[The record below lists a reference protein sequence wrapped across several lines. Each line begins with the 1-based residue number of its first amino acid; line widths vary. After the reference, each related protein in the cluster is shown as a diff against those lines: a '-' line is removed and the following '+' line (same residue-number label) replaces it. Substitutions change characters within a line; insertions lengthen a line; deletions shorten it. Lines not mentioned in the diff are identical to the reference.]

1 MSTVTAVIPAHNE
14 AETIGATVAA
24 VRRIAAVDDIVVVDD
39 GSSDETAAEAENA
52 GAGKV
57 VVLERNRGKGAAL
70 SAGIAAARGD
80 TLLFLDADLG
90 ESAAHSLPLIQAV
103 LSGETDM
110 AIAILPAVQA
120 KDGSRAG
127 GFGFVLRLARWGIRR
142 LTGRTMKAPLS
153 GQRALRREVVGRM
166 KRLDRGF
173 GVEVGLTIDALR
185 GGFRVEEIPAPL
197 THRATGRD
205 VKGFLH
211 RARQFSDVFLAIAR
225 RAVSPR
231 KS

>member
-1 MSTVTAVIPAHNE
+1 MSTVTAVIPAYNE

-24 VRRIAAVDDIVVVDD
+24 VRRIAGVDDIVVVDD

-52 GAGKV
+52 GAGRV
-57 VVLERNRGKGAAL
+57 VVLEQNRGKGAAL
-70 SAGIAAARGD
+70 STGIATARGD
-80 TLLFLDADLG
+80 VLLFLDADLG
-90 ESAAHSLPLIQAV
+90 ESAAQSLPLVEAV

-110 AIAILPAVQA
+110 AIAILPAVQT
-120 KDGSRAG
+120 KEGSRAG
-127 GFGFVLRLARWGIRR
+127 GFGLVLKLARWGIRR

-153 GQRALRREVVGRM
+153 GQRALRREVVRRM
-166 KRLDRGF
+166 KSLDRGF

-211 RARQFSDVFLAIAR
+211 RARQFCDVLLAIAR
-225 RAVSPR
+225 RAVSSA